1 MSETLI
7 LDSSFPSQKNPP
19 TNPKS
24 HQLPLPPPLPL
35 PLPLRNPQPDRAPT
49 PRRSENTSIAMHPG

>member
-19 TNPKS
+19 TSPKS
-24 HQLPLPPPLPL
+24 HQLALPLLL
-35 PLPLRNPQPDRAPT
+35 PLPLRNPQPDRTPT
-49 PRRSENTSIAMHPG
+49 PQQSENTSIAMHPG

>member
-19 TNPKS
+19 TSPTS
-24 HQLPLPPPLPL
+24 HQHALPLLL
-35 PLPLRNPQPDRAPT
+35 PLPLRNPQPDRTPT
-49 PRRSENTSIAMHPG
+49 PQQSENTSIAMHPG